1 MKISE
6 LTPGPGLVEV
16 TGLVSESSV
25 KETGGGKPFVRF
37 TLVDGRASV
46 GCIKFDVSAA
56 PPVGRAYNV
65 TATVDEFNGATQL
78 KVVSFDTSG
87 RDPSEFVPASAFSKY
102 DLERKLDAALK
113 QIGGPYGDVVRAVFD
128 EHTRNLFLEAP
139 AARGNHHGFE
149 RGLAEHTL
157 SMFGAANAVCAH
169 YSEWYP
175 TSINRSLLLAGV
187 LLHDLGKIVDF
198 KRSGVTWEY
207 SIDGELV
214 NHMAHA
220 VVMVHDA
227 CMATCAE
234 PATER
239 ELTHMILSHHGQLDW
254 GSPVTPKI
262 IEAQLLHFIDN
273 MDAKSE
279 MFRSA
284 GSVPG
289 EMTAEWVRPLGGRV
303 TRVAQ

>member
-1 MKISE
+1 MARLMGPGMKISE

-46 GCIKFDVSAA
+46 ACIRFNSDFA
-56 PPVGRAYNV
+56 PRIGSVITV

-78 KVVSFDTSG
+78 KVVSFDTSD

-102 DLERKLDAALK
+102 DL
-113 QIGGPYGDVVRAVFD
+113 
-128 EHTRNLFLEAP
+128 
-139 AARGNHHGFE
+139 
-149 RGLAEHTL
+149 
-157 SMFGAANAVCAH
+157 
-169 YSEWYP
+169 
-175 TSINRSLLLAGV
+175 
-187 LLHDLGKIVDF
+187 
-198 KRSGVTWEY
+198 
-207 SIDGELV
+207 
-214 NHMAHA
+214 
-220 VVMVHDA
+220 
-227 CMATCAE
+227 E

-273 MDAKSE
+273 MDARSE

-284 GSVPG
+284 GAVPG
-289 EMTAEWVRPLGGRV
+289 EMTAEWIRPLGGRV